1 MTAQWKMST
10 WHNFF
15 LSVWCLM
22 CTTFVRPLNLILLPS
37 FIIIYYYN
45 FFGCNSVRK
54 RGMLRESITVMFILW
69 FTHSENYFNH
79 ARGSCNGKG
88 PTYNYFELWDIWHSY
103 TTPTS
108 EIWHGMGWRPTLRS
122 RKQPAHLYHVA
133 WQQPIQ
139 TIQDPSPQSGRK
151 LLMCVSSEGRNQ

>member
-1 MTAQWKMST
+1 
-10 WHNFF
+10 
-15 LSVWCLM
+15 M
-22 CTTFVRPLNLILLPS
+22 C
-37 FIIIYYYN
+37 IIIIIFKYSVLLGRKYWHI
-45 FFGCNSVRK
+45 FRSIRLVFVLVLGCISVRK
-54 RGMLRESITVMFILW
+54 TQMLREGITVMFILW
-69 FTHSENYFNH
+69 FTYSEKVKYLNPS
-79 ARGSCNGKG
+79 RGSCDGKW
-88 PTYNYFELWDIWHSY
+88 PSYNYFELWDIWHSY